1 MTFLSSCLRTSTFQN
16 VATVS
21 RGRRPICVRLTNQ
34 NSSRH
39 QNTTTA
45 RRHNTTTTNSTTTN
59 TGNHTGS
66 GPATPKNNA
75 TPVHHTDTGGNGYGS
90 GGGGKRIG
98 PLSLAIGTIAGTCGS
113 LAGMGGGFIMIP
125 VRTQSDRP
133 NSRPL
138 TREILYILYV
148 YIFLY

>member
-1 MTFLSSCLRTSTFQN
+1 MTFLSSCLRTSTLQN
-16 VATVS
+16 VAAIS
-21 RGRRPICVRLTNQ
+21 RRRRHNSLRLTN
-34 NSSRH
+34 
-39 QNTTTA
+39 A

-59 TGNHTGS
+59 TGSHTG
-66 GPATPKNNA
+66 GGRATPKNNA
-75 TPVHHTDTGGNGYGS
+75 TPVHHADAGGNGGN
-90 GGGGKRIG
+90 GGGKRIG

-148 YIFLY
+148 YIFLYGNKIE